1 MKFLLVVFLFATS
14 FLALANESIIAD
26 AQEAIKSQLKD
37 PYSAVFEDIYLGK
50 AENGAPVVCGTVNA
64 KNSYGGY
71 TGKKKFYYLNAAPK
85 PILSIEGESSI
96 FSVIYESFCL
106 SS

>member
-1 MKFLLVVFLFATS
+1 MKFFLVVFLLTPS
-14 FLALANESIIAD
+14 FLALANESIITD

-37 PYSAVFEDIYLGK
+37 PYSAVFDDIYLGK

-71 TGKKKFYYLNAAPK
+71 TGRKKFYYLDAAPR

-106 SS
+106 RN